1 MNAPAPPL
9 PDAGNR
15 LRRLI
20 ALRWVAMLAELG
32 LVLLAMQWLG
42 AGTALQP
49 VLAVC
54 TAQLGLNLASMAYA
68 GGRGGAYLASDRQLF
83 AQLLFDV
90 AALTAIAYFAGGS
103 TNPLVTLYLLWIA
116 VGAAMLEA
124 RLATALAALCI
135 AAYSFVS
142 VVHTEVHIHD
152 HEKALE
158 IHLVGM
164 WVIFVFSGITICWSV
179 LRLTAAVRRRDA
191 ELAGAREA
199 ALRGERV
206 LALGNLAAGAAH
218 ELGTPLTTMAVLA
231 GELLRDAQ
239 LPPALRPDL
248 ELMRAQ
254 IGDCKRII
262 TQLAAQAGSSRAEA
276 VGRLAVDAWLAQ
288 LLERWRLQRPTI
300 VPRLRLEGTRPGPVV
315 AMDATLGQALL
326 NLLNNAADASPDQ
339 VELEA
344 HWDARQLEVRVL
356 DRGPGI
362 AADLQARLG
371 RETVTTRDEGLGMGL
386 VLAYA
391 AIERSGGRLEFSPR
405 EGGGTV
411 ARARMPLAD
420 GATAES
426 SAAATA
432 AGVA

>member
-1 MNAPAPPL
+1 
-9 PDAGNR
+9 
-15 LRRLI
+15 
-20 ALRWVAMLAELG
+20 
-32 LVLLAMQWLG
+32 
-42 AGTALQP
+42 
-49 VLAVC
+49 
-54 TAQLGLNLASMAYA
+54 
-68 GGRGGAYLASDRQLF
+68 
-83 AQLLFDV
+83 
-90 AALTAIAYFAGGS
+90 
-103 TNPLVTLYLLWIA
+103 
-116 VGAAMLEA
+116 
-124 RLATALAALCI
+124 
-135 AAYSFVS
+135 
-142 VVHTEVHIHD
+142 VHIHD

-391 AIERSGGRLEFSPR
+391 AIERSVGRLEFSPR